1 VNPTTQA
8 LTLSQLNAAITRA
21 VASAPGTQNVWIVA
35 ETADVRVSGG
45 HCYMELIEKDPNTG
59 RQLAKA
65 RANIW
70 ASTFSVISHQFQQA
84 AGRPF
89 GSDMKV
95 MVRVTASFHPLYG
108 FSLNINAIDP
118 TYTAGDLLRRR
129 AEIIARLNA
138 EGILDMNRSL
148 PWPDVPSRIAIIS
161 APGAAGYGD
170 FCRQLFLNPYR
181 LRFTGRLFPAIM
193 QGERSAESIIN
204 ALDRINA
211 DADEFDCVVII
222 RGGGATSDLSSFESY
237 DLAANIAQ
245 YPIPVIIG
253 IGHERDI
260 TLLDY
265 VANMRV
271 KTPTAAAAWLV
282 GRGADAL
289 ARLQQFAATIHR
301 SVSERI
307 GGCRQQL
314 EYIRGTLPAAAEK
327 ALFRASNRL
336 MNIKAG
342 LAAIPD
348 SRLRPQAA
356 HLDGYART
364 LSQAVG
370 FAIDRQRR
378 RLDSATQ
385 LLDVLSPEAT
395 LRRGYSITRIDGHAI
410 TSATSVAHGAVIE
423 TILASGTL
431 RSTVD
436 NVNTPTA
443 NSQQHSND

>member
-1 VNPTTQA
+1 MNGTQA
-8 LTLSQLNAAITRA
+8 LTLSQLNAAVSRA
-21 VASAPGTQNVWIVA
+21 VASAPGTQNVWVVA

-45 HCYMELIEKDPNTG
+45 HCYMELIEKDPASG
-59 RQLAKA
+59 QQLAKA

-70 ASTFSVISHQFQQA
+70 ASTFSTISRQFLQA
-84 AGRPF
+84 TGRPF

-118 TYTAGDLLRRR
+118 SYTAGDLLRRR
-129 AEIIARLNA
+129 AEILARLKA
-138 EGILDMNRSL
+138 EGILEMNRTL

-161 APGAAGYGD
+161 AAGAAGYGD

-193 QGERSAESIIN
+193 QGERSAESIIA
-204 ALDRINA
+204 ALDCINA
-211 DADEFDCVVII
+211 DIDAYDCVVII
-222 RGGGATSDLSSFESY
+222 RGGGATSDLGSFENY

-245 YPIPVIIG
+245 FPIPVIIG

-289 ARLQQFAATIHR
+289 ARLGQMAAAIHR
-301 SVSERI
+301 SVADRI

-314 EYIRGTLPAAAEK
+314 EYIRGALPTASTAA
-327 ALFRASNRL
+327 LSRARNRL
-336 MNIKAG
+336 VNVRAG

-356 HLDGYART
+356 RLDAMAGALT
-364 LSQAVG
+364 QAVAT
-370 FAIDRQRR
+370 AIDRQRR
-378 RLDSATQ
+378 RLDADAQ
-385 LLDVLSPEAT
+385 LIAVLSPEAT
-395 LRRGYSITRIDGHAI
+395 LRRGYSITRVDGHAV
-410 TSATSVAHGAVIE
+410 TSSADIAPGTEIE
-423 TILASGTL
+423 TILASGTI
-431 RSTVD
+431 RST
-436 NVNTPTA
+436 A
-443 NSQQHSND
+443 N

>member
-1 VNPTTQA
+1 MTGSQA
-8 LTLSQLNAAITRA
+8 LTLSQLNAAVSRA
-21 VASAPGTQNVWIVA
+21 VASAPGTQNVWVVA

-45 HCYMELIEKDPNTG
+45 HCYMELIEKDPASG
-59 RQLAKA
+59 QQRAKA

-70 ASTFSVISHQFQQA
+70 ASAFSIISRQFLQA
-84 AGRPF
+84 TGRPF

-95 MVRVTASFHPLYG
+95 LVRVTASFHPLYG

-118 TYTAGDLLRRR
+118 SYTAGDLLRRR
-129 AEIIARLNA
+129 AEILARLKA
-138 EGILDMNRSL
+138 EGILDMNRTL

-161 APGAAGYGD
+161 AAGAAGYGD

-193 QGERSAESIIN
+193 QGERSAESIIA
-204 ALDRINA
+204 ALDAINA
-211 DADEFDCVVII
+211 DIDAYDCVVII

-245 YPIPVIIG
+245 FPIPVIIG

-289 ARLQQFAATIHR
+289 ARLAQTAAAIHR
-301 SVSERI
+301 SVADRI

-314 EYIRGTLPAAAEK
+314 EYIRGALPTAATA
-327 ALFRASNRL
+327 ALSRARNRL
-336 MNIKAG
+336 VNVRAG

-356 HLDGYART
+356 RLDAMAGT
-364 LSQAVG
+364 LTQAVAT
-370 FAIDRQRR
+370 AIDLQRR
-378 RLDSATQ
+378 RLDADAQ
-385 LLDVLSPEAT
+385 LIAVLSPEAT
-395 LRRGYSITRIDGHAI
+395 LRRGYSITRVDGRAV
-410 TSATSVAHGAVIE
+410 TSAADIAPGTEIE
-423 TILASGTL
+423 TILASGTI
-431 RSTVD
+431 RSTAKD
-436 NVNTPTA
+436 
-443 NSQQHSND
+443 